1 MRVIGL
7 RKSLLSVSCSAYISD
22 REHRA
27 SGRDALVRATLE
39 SAPAEGMHSLIST
52 TLKLAALLILT
63 CCAPLTAAYSQSG
76 PVGGA
81 TPSPPGAAVYF
92 IDLQNGATLG
102 PTTTIYFGLR
112 GMGVAPAGASK
123 ENTGHHHLL
132 IDADL
137 PPPGQPI
144 PSDFSYLHFGNGQT
158 QAEVSLSPGDH
169 TLQLLLGDHNHA
181 PHSPPVKSE
190 RITVHVLETNPVASA
205 PPKQK
210 ARKRDRR

>member
-1 MRVIGL
+1 MRVTGP

-22 REHRA
+22 HEHCA
-27 SGRDALVRATLE
+27 GGYDAPVRVTLE
-39 SAPAEGMHSLIST
+39 SAPPEGMHSLIST

-63 CCAPLTAAYSQSG
+63 CCAPLTAAYAQTG
-76 PVGGA
+76 PAGGA
-81 TPSPPGAAVYF
+81 TPSPPGASVYF

-112 GMGVAPAGASK
+112 GMGVAPAGVLK

-137 PPPGQPI
+137 PAAGQPI

-158 QAEVSLSPGDH
+158 QAQVSLSPGEH
-169 TLQLLLGDHNHA
+169 TLQLLLGDHDHV
-181 PHSPPVKSE
+181 PHSPPVMSQ
-190 RITVHVLETNPVASA
+190 RITVRVLESTPVASA

-210 ARKRDRR
+210 AGKRDRR